1 MSMNNLEGIDVK
13 KVKDRTDLKEQKKT
27 GIFWTLMGIFSI
39 LLIGLLTFSLYVY
52 DGRVLR
58 RAVKENRAELMEE
71 LRKKRE
77 IQSKGEEEY
86 PLILD
91 E

>member
-1 MSMNNLEGIDVK
+1 MNNLEGIDVK

>member
-1 MSMNNLEGIDVK
+1 MK